1 MVEKAPF
8 VWPDHVLSGNVAVH
22 VMDAADGFAALSEQV
37 AEPSF
42 AVHTALPPPR
52 TLPWN
57 VKACGPPETVPIK
70 LTDVTDH
77 VHVKIH

>member
-1 MVEKAPF
+1 VQ
-8 VWPDHVLSGNVAVH
+8 VI
-22 VMDAADGFAALSEQV
+22 DAAVGFAELSEQV
-37 AEPSF
+37 ADPSL
-42 AVHTALPPPR
+42 AVQTALPPPR

-57 VKACGPPETVPIK
+57 VNACCPPETVPIK